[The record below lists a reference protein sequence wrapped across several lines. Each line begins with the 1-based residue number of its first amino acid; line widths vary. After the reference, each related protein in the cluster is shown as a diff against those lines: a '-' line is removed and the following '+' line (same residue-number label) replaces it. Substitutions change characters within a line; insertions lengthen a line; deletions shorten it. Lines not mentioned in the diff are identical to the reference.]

1 MIEIVD
7 HRKYV
12 MDNRPIQQFLLDRLP
27 GQNDKFFGTLDKA
40 LERFNSILLKLSQDP
55 ILAQEHNHKVIQC
68 QNAIHDFYQYTC
80 KLTNTDNWFIKIYYR
95 ICLHRIGTKRIPK
108 IKKLFN
114 QLDN

>member
-12 MDNRPIQQFLLDRLP
+12 MDNQPIQQFLLDRLP

-68 QNAIHDFYQYTC
+68 QNAIHDFYHYTC
-80 KLTNTDNWFIKIYYR
+80 KLTNTENWF
-95 ICLHRIGTKRIPK
+95 
-108 IKKLFN
+108 KKNLLQDPFTQDRN
-114 QLDN
+114 KKYSKDKKTFQSTR